1 MQTVTDALVL
11 RERRLDEQD
20 RLLTL
25 LSADRGIITAYAKGA
40 GRMKGSM
47 AGATELLCYSHFVLF
62 RNRERCFAD
71 KAESNTLFF
80 GIRGSLEKLTLATYF
95 AQLCCELIPENE
107 PAAEELRLMLNT
119 LYYLEQ
125 DKLPPLQ
132 LKAILELRLLT
143 LTGYMPDL
151 IACRECG
158 GLPEDGG
165 VLFDPVGGSICCPT
179 CAPEG
184 AVGLLPL
191 PAGAR
196 HLCVEIITVWD
207 GRILTT
213 LRHPQKHNGGFWEV
227 TTGSAIAGEDTR
239 SAAVRELYE
248 ETGIRAARESL
259 IPFDHVITPRI
270 FSDTYLLL
278 LNEEPKIT
286 LQSTETVAYAWLT
299 PEELLERCREG
310 KVIGH
315 LAERFARYAQM
326 LNEVLPKE
334 GNHE

>member
-11 RERRLDEQD
+11 RERKLDEQD

-62 RNRERCFAD
+62 QNRERCFAD
-71 KAESNTLFF
+71 KAEANTLFF
-80 GIRGSLEKLTLATYF
+80 GIRGDLEKLTLATYF

-119 LYYLEQ
+119 LYCLER

-151 IACRECG
+151 IACRACG
-158 GLPEDGG
+158 GLPEDGV
-165 VLFDPVGGSICCPT
+165 VLFDPSGGSICC
-179 CAPEG
+179 G

-191 PAGAR
+191 PPGVFAAMR
-196 HLCVEIITVWD
+196 HIIYCDFEKLFQFKLGEENLPVLAHAVEQYLLCQVE
-207 GRILTT
+207 RIL
-213 LRHPQKHNGGFWEV
+213 P
-227 TTGSAIAGEDTR
+227 A
-239 SAAVRELYE
+239 
-248 ETGIRAARESL
+248 
-259 IPFDHVITPRI
+259 
-270 FSDTYLLL
+270 
-278 LNEEPKIT
+278 LNFYKTI
-286 LQSTETVAYAWLT
+286 
-299 PEELLERCREG
+299 C
-310 KVIGH
+310 I
-315 LAERFARYAQM
+315 
-326 LNEVLPKE
+326 
-334 GNHE
+334 

>member
-11 RERRLDEQD
+11 RERKLDEQD

-62 RNRERCFAD
+62 QNRERCFAD
-71 KAESNTLFF
+71 KAEANTLFF
-80 GIRGSLEKLTLATYF
+80 GIRGDLEKLTLATYF

-119 LYYLEQ
+119 LYCLER

-158 GLPEDGG
+158 GLPEDGA
-165 VLFDPVGGSICCPT
+165 VLFDPMGGSVCCPA
-179 CAPEG
+179 CAPQG
-184 AVGLLPL
+184 AVGLIPLPPGVFAAMRHIIYCDFEKLFGFKLGEENLPL
-191 PAGAR
+191 LADAVER
-196 HLCVEIITVWD
+196 YLLCQVE
-207 GRILTT
+207 RIL
-213 LRHPQKHNGGFWEV
+213 P
-227 TTGSAIAGEDTR
+227 A
-239 SAAVRELYE
+239 
-248 ETGIRAARESL
+248 
-259 IPFDHVITPRI
+259 
-270 FSDTYLLL
+270 
-278 LNEEPKIT
+278 LNFYKTI
-286 LQSTETVAYAWLT
+286 
-299 PEELLERCREG
+299 C
-310 KVIGH
+310 I
-315 LAERFARYAQM
+315 
-326 LNEVLPKE
+326 
-334 GNHE
+334 

>member
-11 RERRLDEQD
+11 RERKLDEQD

-62 RNRERCFAD
+62 QNRERCFAD
-71 KAESNTLFF
+71 KAEANTLFF
-80 GIRGSLEKLTLATYF
+80 GIRGNLEKLTLATYF

-119 LYYLEQ
+119 LYCLER

-158 GLPEDGG
+158 GLPEDGV
-165 VLFDPVGGSICCPT
+165 VLFDPTGGSICCR
-179 CAPEG
+179 G
-184 AVGLLPL
+184 ARPPGRWGCCRCRPGVFAAMRHIIYCDFEKLFQFKLGEENLPVLAHAVEQYLLCQVERIL
-191 PAGAR
+191 PA
-196 HLCVEIITVWD
+196 
-207 GRILTT
+207 
-213 LRHPQKHNGGFWEV
+213 
-227 TTGSAIAGEDTR
+227 
-239 SAAVRELYE
+239 
-248 ETGIRAARESL
+248 
-259 IPFDHVITPRI
+259 
-270 FSDTYLLL
+270 
-278 LNEEPKIT
+278 LNFYKTI
-286 LQSTETVAYAWLT
+286 
-299 PEELLERCREG
+299 C
-310 KVIGH
+310 I
-315 LAERFARYAQM
+315 
-326 LNEVLPKE
+326 
-334 GNHE
+334 